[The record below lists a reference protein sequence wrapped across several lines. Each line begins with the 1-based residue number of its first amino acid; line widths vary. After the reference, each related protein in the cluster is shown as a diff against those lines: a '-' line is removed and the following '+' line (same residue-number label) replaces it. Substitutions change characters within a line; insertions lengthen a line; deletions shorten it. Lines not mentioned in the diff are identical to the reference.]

1 MAQQSS
7 DMPVEDR
14 TVIGFPI
21 SEAGMLRLRARK
33 IDWAV
38 RITVGAIGAVF
49 LFSGLYRIRKGI

>member
-1 MAQQSS
+1 
-7 DMPVEDR
+7 
-14 TVIGFPI
+14 
-21 SEAGMLRLRARK
+21 MLRLRARK